1 MMNDGTPHNNC
12 VQVLPRVAA
21 EVSGPMSRVSKVTMV
36 AGAEG
41 GVGPS
46 RVAGEVMMTMMM
58 MMIMMMMMMMMLRCW
73 TSWPTSRAPSPG

>member
-1 MMNDGTPHNNC
+1 M
-12 VQVLPRVAA
+12 AA

-58 MMIMMMMMMMMLRCW
+58 MIMMMMMMMMLRCW

>member
-1 MMNDGTPHNNC
+1 MQNARIILPC

-46 RVAGEVMMTMMM
+46 RVAGEVIM
-58 MMIMMMMMMMMLRCW
+58 MMIMMMIIIMMMMILRCW

>member
-46 RVAGEVMMTMMM
+46 RVAGEVMM
-58 MMIMMMMMMMMLRCW
+58 MIMMMIITIMLRCW

>member
-1 MMNDGTPHNNC
+1 MMHDGIPHNDC

-46 RVAGEVMMTMMM
+46 RVAGEV
-58 MMIMMMMMMMMLRCW
+58 IMMMMMMMMITMMMMMIRCW